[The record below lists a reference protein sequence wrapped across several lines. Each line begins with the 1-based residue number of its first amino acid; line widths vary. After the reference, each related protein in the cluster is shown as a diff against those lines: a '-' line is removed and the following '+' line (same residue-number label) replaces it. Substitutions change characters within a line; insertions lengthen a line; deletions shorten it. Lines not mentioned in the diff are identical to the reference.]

1 MAAEELRPGD
11 WVIYK
16 MQKASSSPGPRA
28 KATTASSKGENY
40 TYIVDKFWIV
50 EAVEGDEFLLRTR
63 KGKQHRI
70 NKSDSR
76 LRKPSWF
83 QKLMYSSRFKAVEA
97 SLENSTEVSS

>member
-1 MAAEELRPGD
+1 MATEEFRPGD

-16 MQKASSSPGPRA
+16 MQKESSSPGPRA
-28 KATTASSKGENY
+28 KATTASPKGENY

-50 EAVEGDEFLLRTR
+50 EAVEGDEYLLRTR

-76 LRKPSWF
+76 LRKPGWF
-83 QKLMYSSRFKAVEA
+83 QKLMYSSRFKAVES
-97 SLENSTEVSS
+97 SLQNSTEASS

>member
-1 MAAEELRPGD
+1 MAAEEFRPGD

-28 KATTASSKGENY
+28 QATTASSKGENY
-40 TYIVDKFWIV
+40 TYIVDKFWVV
-50 EAVEGDEFLLRTR
+50 EAVEGDEVLLRTR

-70 NKSDSR
+70 NKGDSR
-76 LRKPSWF
+76 MRRPSWL

-97 SLENSTEVSS
+97 SLENSSES